1 MGDFNNL
8 KNNCVNNI
16 DLEDGLTAHQMINGG
31 NGLTYNDFIILPGYI
46 DFPADHVD
54 LSSQL
59 TKKITLKA
67 PLVSS
72 PMDTVTE
79 ADMAIA
85 MALCGGIGI
94 IHHNCLPSYQAN
106 EVLKVKKYKHGFIH
120 DPVVLCPSNTVS
132 DVLTVK
138 KEHGFCG
145 IPITENGKLGGKLV
159 GIVTSRDIDF
169 LEGKNYENIK
179 LENIMTKLD
188 DLVTAPSGVTLT
200 DANHILEKSK
210 KGKLPIINNQGS
222 LIALMARTDL
232 KKAKSYPIASKDENK
247 QLIVGAAL
255 GTREEDK
262 ARLALLVQAGVD
274 VVILDSSQGNS
285 IYQIQ
290 MIKFIKSHYPNLQ
303 VIAGNVV
310 TKKQAKNLIDAGAD
324 ALRVGM
330 GSGSICITQEV
341 MAVGRPQ
348 ATAVYKVS
356 EYAKDYGIPV
366 IADGGIQSIGH
377 IIKALSLGASTVMMG
392 SLLAGTSEAP
402 GEYFFSDGVRL
413 KKYRGMGSIEAMD
426 RKDAMGSA
434 MNRYFH
440 NEVDK
445 LKVAQGVSG
454 SIVDKGS
461 VLRFVPYLQCGIRHG
476 CQDIGTKS
484 LNELREMMYDGE
496 LRFELR
502 SHSAQLEGNV
512 HSLFS
517 YEKRLF

>member
-1 MGDFNNL
+1 MMGDANE
-8 KNNCVNNI
+8 I
-16 DLEDGLTAHQMINGG
+16 SLEDGLSAEEMINKG
-31 NGLTYNDFIILPGYI
+31 NGLTYNDFIILPGFI
-46 DFPADHVD
+46 DFSPDQVD
-54 LSSQL
+54 LSSPL
-59 TKKITLKA
+59 TKKITLKT

-120 DPVVLCPSNTVS
+120 DPVVLCPTNTVA
-132 DVLTVK
+132 DVLQVK
-138 KEHGFCG
+138 REKGFCG
-145 IPITENGKLGGKLV
+145 VPITENGKLGGKLI

-169 LEGKNYENIK
+169 LDDKIGTSIK
-179 LENIMTKLD
+179 LETIMTKLEH
-188 DLVTAPSGVTLT
+188 LVTAKSGVSLT
-200 DANHILEKSK
+200 EANTILEKSK
-210 KGKLPIINNQGS
+210 KGKLPIVNAQGN

-232 KKAKSYPIASKDENK
+232 KKAKSYPIASKDDNK
-247 QLIVGAAL
+247 QLIVGAAI
-255 GTREEDK
+255 GTREDDK
-262 ARLALLVQAGVD
+262 GRLALLASAGVD
-274 VVILDSSQGNS
+274 VVVLDSSQGNS
-285 IYQIQ
+285 TYQIE
-290 MIKFIKSHYPNLQ
+290 MIKYIKKTYPSLQ
-303 VIAGNVV
+303 IIGGNVV
-310 TKKQAKNLIDAGAD
+310 TVKQAKNLIDAGVD

-356 EYAKDYGIPV
+356 QYAKRFGVPI
-366 IADGGIQSIGH
+366 IADGGISSIGH

-445 LKVAQGVSG
+445 MKVAQGVSG

-461 VLRFVPYLQCGIRHG
+461 VLRFVPYLQCGVRHS

-484 LNELREMMYDGE
+484 LNNLRQMMYDGE

-502 SHSAQLEGNV
+502 TESAQLEGNV
-512 HSLFS
+512 HGLFS

>member
-1 MGDFNNL
+1 MGDSSVVHNH
-8 KNNCVNNI
+8 VNGQEL
-16 DLEDGLTAHQMINGG
+16 DLEDGISAREMINQG

-46 DFPADHVD
+46 DFPPDQVE
-54 LSSQL
+54 LTCQL

-79 ADMAIA
+79 SDMAIA
-85 MALCGGIGI
+85 MATRAEAFE
-94 IHHNCLPSYQAN
+94 NDVFN
-106 EVLKVKKYKHGFIH
+106 LKEK
-120 DPVVLCPSNTVS
+120 
-132 DVLTVK
+132 
-138 KEHGFCG
+138 HGFCG
-145 IPITENGKLGGKLV
+145 IPITEHGKLGDKLV

-169 LEGKNYENIK
+169 LDDKKCGDVK
-179 LENIMTKLD
+179 LEDIMTKLE
-188 DLVTAPSGVTLT
+188 DLVTAQSGVTLSE
-200 DANHILEKSK
+200 ANHILQKSK
-210 KGKLPIINNQGS
+210 KGKLPIVDAQGR

-232 KKAKSYPIASKDENK
+232 KKSRSYPIASKDDNK
-247 QLIVGAAL
+247 QLIVGAAI
-255 GTREEDK
+255 GTREDDK

-274 VVILDSSQGNS
+274 VVVLDSAQGNS
-285 IYQIQ
+285 IYQID
-290 MIKFIKSHYPNLQ
+290 MIKFIKSNYPSLQ
-303 VIAGNVV
+303 VIAGNVTPSVDEKNGPIVINLRFHTVV
-310 TKKQAKNLIDAGAD
+310 TKKQAKNLIEAGAD
-324 ALRVGM
+324 GIRVGM

-356 EYAKDYGIPV
+356 EYARHFGVPV

-434 MNRYFH
+434 MDRYFH
-440 NEVDK
+440 NEEDK
-445 LKVAQGVSG
+445 LKVAQGVAG
-454 SIVDKGS
+454 CIVDKGS
-461 VLRFVPYLQCGIRHG
+461 VLRFVPYLQCGIKHG
-476 CQDIGTKS
+476 CQDIGAKCLTR
-484 LNELREMMYDGE
+484 LWEMMYSGS

>member
-1 MGDFNNL
+1 
-8 KNNCVNNI
+8 
-16 DLEDGLTAHQMINGG
+16 MINSGH
-31 NGLTYNDFIILPGYI
+31 GLTYNDFIILPGFI
-46 DFPADHVD
+46 NFSADSVD

-79 ADMAIA
+79 SDMAIA
-85 MALCGGIGI
+85 IALCGGIGI
-94 IHHNCLPSYQAN
+94 IHHNCLPEYQAN
-106 EVLKVKKYKHGFIH
+106 EVHKVKKYKHGFIR
-120 DPVVLCPSNTVS
+120 DPVVLCPKNTVS
-132 DVLTVK
+132 DVLKVK

-145 IPITENGKLGGKLV
+145 VPITENGKLGGKLV

-169 LEGKNYENIK
+169 LEGKDNLSIR

-188 DLVTAPSGVTLT
+188 DLVTAQSGVTLAE
-200 DANHILEKSK
+200 ANSILENSK
-210 KGKLPIINNQGS
+210 KGKLPIISADGN
-222 LIALMARTDL
+222 LLALMARTDL
-232 KKAKSYPIASKDENK
+232 KKSKSYPIASKDENK
-247 QLIVGAAL
+247 QLIVGAAI
-255 GTREEDK
+255 GTRDEDK
-262 ARLALLVQAGVD
+262 HRLQLLSQAGVD
-274 VVILDSSQGNS
+274 VIVLDSSQGNS
-285 IYQIQ
+285 VYQIE
-290 MIKFIKSHYPNLQ
+290 MIKYIKKTYPQLQ
-303 VIAGNVV
+303 IIGGNVV
-310 TKKQAKNLIDAGAD
+310 TINQAKNLIDAGVD

-356 EYAKDYGIPV
+356 EYAKKFGVPI

-413 KKYRGMGSIEAMD
+413 KKYRGMGSLEAMD

-440 NEVDK
+440 NEMDK

-461 VLRFVPYLQCGIRHG
+461 ALRFIPYLQCGLRHG
-476 CQDIGTKS
+476 CQDIGAKS
-484 LNELREMMYDGE
+484 LTELRNMMYSGE
-496 LRFELR
+496 LRFEMR
-502 SHSAQLEGNV
+502 SYSAQLEGNV